1 MKKTLLY
8 LLIFITNINLAQY
21 TYVPDDNFEQ
31 ALLNMGYDFVL
42 DDYVETSIIDTVSYL
57 YIVNQGITD
66 LTGIEDFT
74 QLSELF
80 CNDNNLVSLNLASN
94 EFLFEVICSNNNLTS
109 LNLRNGNNSN
119 LWYFMSFNN
128 PSLICI
134 DVDDIA
140 WCEYNFAVD
149 TWTTF
154 NNNCSVSN
162 LNSINKLEK
171 KLTKIIGIDGKI
183 TLAKPNIP
191 LLYIYNDGSTERKIF
206 IE

>member
-1 MKKTLLY
+1 
-8 LLIFITNINLAQY
+8 
-21 TYVPDDNFEQ
+21 
-31 ALLNMGYDFVL
+31 MGYDFVL

-57 YIVNQGITD
+57 YIVNQGIND

-80 CNDNNLVSLNLASN
+80 CNDNDLISLNLASN

-149 TWTTF
+149 SWTTF

-183 TLAKPNIP
+183 TSAKPNIP

-206 IE
+206 IQ